1 MSARR
6 RLSHLLLA
14 SHVGLVLLLAVLLL
28 ATGAGTIRT
37 AVVGQARVQA
47 EQAIAEARRRLTEWR
62 RELAVN
68 ASLLAE
74 QPTLQFYLGRGQVT
88 KAREL
93 VSDFQRT
100 SGVDYLRVQQA
111 GRVIAELGELPPAL
125 TSGMAFD
132 GSGVAWRIV
141 QMPIN
146 SLTDTSV
153 VLAKALGNRLA
164 VRPSSALV
172 RVELLPVPGVAAD
185 LLTADPWNQA
195 LRDVASSGDPE
206 TLEQI
211 GDSAA
216 VRIVRLRDEEGQAA
230 ALLTARVAQDW
241 VEQRTLEWLAAFGF
255 GTLAIV
261 GLAIGFA
268 ALLASRIARPFAEVA
283 RAADRLGDGD
293 LLTAISTPQS
303 ILREPAALAA
313 SLEQMRLQVHELTAT
328 ERNQRRELNAVL
340 DGVDDGI
347 AGVDAE
353 QRIHYAN
360 RQFMQLLGRDRDAVM
375 GERWDELL
383 QPQQRRRSGGD
394 TVLPAMER
402 CYAAGHATPLIVRR
416 ISASGERKL
425 LIVREETP
433 LEAAGAMRD
442 SILAN
447 LSHEFQTPLSAQM
460 ASIELLRDHL
470 RGSSDPIA
478 VQLTDAQFRGAL
490 RLSQLVENLLDSVR
504 IESGEMRLR
513 RQAVDLPQ
521 VIADAVELMQ
531 PLIDQRDQRVVL
543 DVPAGPALIGDAQRL
558 FSVLVNLLANANK
571 FAPDQTSIW
580 VSVLW
585 QTAEGTVTLWVEDEG
600 PGLPALKS
608 DSDLFAPFRRAPH
621 EEPSQRGS
629 GLGLAIVRA
638 IVEAHGGAVLIGTPL
653 QRSGARIGIV
663 LPLAQGTQGRVQSSS
678 AEEGIGAHP
687 DC

>member
-37 AVVGQARVQA
+37 AVVSQARTQA
-47 EQAIAEARRRLTEWR
+47 EQAISEARRRLTEWR
-62 RELAVN
+62 REVVVN
-68 ASLLAE
+68 ARLLAE
-74 QPTLQFYLGRGQVT
+74 QPTLQFYLSRGQVT

-93 VSDFQRT
+93 VSDFFKT
-100 SGVDYLRVQQA
+100 SGVDYLRVEQD
-111 GRVIAELGELPPAL
+111 GVVVAELGSTPPAL
-125 TSGMAFD
+125 LSGIAFD
-132 GSGVAWRIV
+132 ASGAAWRVV
-141 QMPIN
+141 QTPIAD
-146 SLTDTSV
+146 LPATHV
-153 VLAKALGNRLA
+153 VLARQLGNRLA
-164 VRPSSALV
+164 VRPSTSLIKV
-172 RVELLPVPGVAAD
+172 D
-185 LLTADPWNQA
+185 LLAVPAAIHDQTSSDPWLRA
-195 LRDVASSGDPE
+195 LLDVASTGDPE
-206 TLEQI
+206 TLDAV

-216 VRIVRLRDEEGQAA
+216 VRIVRVRDEDGQSLG
-230 ALLTARVAQDW
+230 LLSARVAQGW
-241 VEQRTLEWLAAFGF
+241 VEQRTLEWLATFGL
-255 GTLAIV
+255 GSLATGALAI
-261 GLAIGFA
+261 AFA
-268 ALLASRIARPFAEVA
+268 AFLAARIARPFAAVA

-293 LLTAISTPQS
+293 LETPISTPQS
-303 ILREPAALAA
+303 ILREPAALAE

-340 DGVDDGI
+340 DGVDEGI
-347 AGVDAE
+347 AGVDSE

-360 RQFMQLLGRDRDAVM
+360 RQFMQLLGRERDAVM
-375 GERWDELL
+375 GERCDDLL
-383 QPQQRRRSGGD
+383 APQRRRSAGE
-394 TVLPAMER
+394 TVMPAVER
-402 CYAAGHATPLIVRR
+402 CYASGQTVPLIVRR
-416 ISASGERKL
+416 LNATGDRKI

-442 SILAN
+442 TILAN

-470 RGSSDPIA
+470 RGSTDQIA
-478 VQLTDAQFRGAL
+478 VRLTDAQFRGAL

-513 RQAVDLPQ
+513 RQPVDLAQ
-521 VIADAVELMQ
+521 VIADATELMQ

-543 DVPAGPALIGDAQRL
+543 DVPAGPSLMGDTQRL

-580 VSVLW
+580 ISVLW
-585 QTAEGTVTLWVEDEG
+585 QAATVTLWVEDEG
-600 PGLPALKS
+600 PGLAALQS
-608 DSDLFAPFRRAPH
+608 SGDLFAPFRRAPH
-621 EEPSQRGS
+621 EEPSQRGT

-638 IVEAHGGAVLIGTPL
+638 VVEAHGGKVLVAAPI

-663 LPLAQGTQGRVQSSS
+663 LPLEVR
-678 AEEGIGAHP
+678 IGAHP

>member
-1 MSARR
+1 
-6 RLSHLLLA
+6 
-14 SHVGLVLLLAVLLL
+14 
-28 ATGAGTIRT
+28 
-37 AVVGQARVQA
+37 VVGQARVQA

-62 RELAVN
+62 RELGVS

-93 VSDFQRT
+93 VGDFQRT

-111 GRVIAELGELPPAL
+111 GRVIAELGQLPPAL
-125 TSGMAFD
+125 SSGLAFD
-132 GSGVAWRIV
+132 GTGSAWRIV

-146 SLTDTSV
+146 SLPDTSV

-164 VRPSSALV
+164 VRPSSALI
-172 RVELLPVPGVAAD
+172 RVELLPVPVVAVD
-185 LLTADPWNQA
+185 PLTTDPWTRA
-195 LRDVASSGDPE
+195 LREVASSGDPE

-216 VRIVRLRDEEGQAA
+216 VRIVRLRDEEGQSAG
-230 ALLTARVAQDW
+230 LLTARVAQDW
-241 VEQRTLEWLAAFGF
+241 VEQRTLEWLAAFGL

-261 GLAIGFA
+261 GLAIGCA
-268 ALLASRIARPFAEVA
+268 AFLASRIARPFAEVA

-293 LLTAISTPQS
+293 LLNAIGTPRS
-303 ILREPAALAA
+303 MLREPAALAA

-340 DGVDDGI
+340 DGVDEGI
-347 AGVDAE
+347 AGVDSD

-383 QPQQRRRSGGD
+383 LPQQRRRSAD
-394 TVLPAMER
+394 APLPAMER
-402 CYAAGHATPLIVRR
+402 CHAVGHSTPLIVRR
-416 ISASGERKL
+416 INASGDRKL

-470 RGSSDPIA
+470 RGSSDQIA

-513 RQAVDLPQ
+513 RQPVELPQ
-521 VIADAVELMQ
+521 VIAEAVELMQ

-571 FAPDQTSIW
+571 FAPDQTCIW
-580 VSVLW
+580 ISVLW
-585 QTAEGTVTLWVEDEG
+585 QVDADKVTLWVEDEG
-600 PGLPALKS
+600 PGLPALQS
-608 DSDLFAPFRRAPH
+608 SSDLFAPFRRAPH

-638 IVEAHGGAVLIGTPL
+638 IVEAHGGQVLVAAPV

-663 LPLAQGTQGRVQSSS
+663 LPLAQDRVQSSS
-678 AEEGIGAHP
+678 AEDGIGAHP